1 MSRKNMSESGPGSD
15 FDGVNV
21 SKGFIRGLQKQII
34 KLEQNQQD
42 LITQIEHANAL
53 AMEFHETS
61 VIYHKKYD
69 QVLYEME
76 ELKRKHEEEIAILFE
91 KIECANQETLNE
103 RAINQ
108 VHSEQISLLEMQLAE
123 QICDAQQSQA
133 TTILRSDEDDEY
145 QYEPYVDHEI
155 LSPVSVSLPTPTLTR
170 QRISRGHTPTIDLE
184 DEDENDDEHAHDNQ
198 NQTQEQDL
206 DEYERDPAAYWKKE
220 YPKWCEKYCIDANL
234 QGEEQ
239 EEEEEQCEEDNE
251 NNDEDY
257 DSDDK
262 EKGKDD
268 SATQADAKP
277 VVMWKVIPTVELLDY
292 DDQRNIWRKKITFVV
307 KPFNVFQK
315 RDDRLPQSPPPKPV
329 KRYDYFYTGHNS
341 SVIGFDI
348 DFNALYFNAFSII
361 SLLRTLHAVFGLMYS
376 SNFPSSCND

>member
-1 MSRKNMSESGPGSD
+1 MSRKNMSESGPGSE

-76 ELKRKHEEEIAILFE
+76 ELKRKHEEEITILFE

-145 QYEPYVDHEI
+145 NQEPYIDHEI

-170 QRISRGHTPTIDLE
+170 ERMSRGHTPTIDLE
-184 DEDENDDEHAHDNQ
+184 DEDEDEQAPEDQNQ
-198 NQTQEQDL
+198 NQEQDL

-239 EEEEEQCEEDNE
+239 GQEEDQEQYEEYDDNYNDK
-251 NNDEDY
+251 NNRYYSDY
-257 DSDDK
+257 QDYYTKQNYEYSQSSQTTDCSGDPFDHSDTDSD
-262 EKGKDD
+262 
-268 SATQADAKP
+268 
-277 VVMWKVIPTVELLDY
+277 
-292 DDQRNIWRKKITFVV
+292 
-307 KPFNVFQK
+307 
-315 RDDRLPQSPPPKPV
+315 
-329 KRYDYFYTGHNS
+329 
-341 SVIGFDI
+341 
-348 DFNALYFNAFSII
+348 
-361 SLLRTLHAVFGLMYS
+361 
-376 SNFPSSCND
+376 

>member
-1 MSRKNMSESGPGSD
+1 MSRKNMSESGPGSE

-170 QRISRGHTPTIDLE
+170 ERMSRGHTPTIDLD
-184 DEDENDDEHAHDNQ
+184 DENENDDEHEHADDYQ

-220 YPKWCEKYCIDANL
+220 YPKWCEKYRIDANL

-239 EEEEEQCEEDNE
+239 GQEEDQEQYEYADCVNYK
-251 NNDEDY
+251 NNRRNIYDDDEY
-257 DSDDK
+257 DSWYRRDYGSQCSQTTDCS
-262 EKGKDD
+262 GDPLCPSDTD
-268 SATQADAKP
+268 SD
-277 VVMWKVIPTVELLDY
+277 
-292 DDQRNIWRKKITFVV
+292 
-307 KPFNVFQK
+307 
-315 RDDRLPQSPPPKPV
+315 
-329 KRYDYFYTGHNS
+329 
-341 SVIGFDI
+341 
-348 DFNALYFNAFSII
+348 
-361 SLLRTLHAVFGLMYS
+361 
-376 SNFPSSCND
+376 